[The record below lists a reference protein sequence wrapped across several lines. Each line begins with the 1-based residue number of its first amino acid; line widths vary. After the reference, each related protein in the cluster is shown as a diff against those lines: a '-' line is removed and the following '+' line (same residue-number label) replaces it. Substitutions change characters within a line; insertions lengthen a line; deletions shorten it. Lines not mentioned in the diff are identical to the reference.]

1 METAMKL
8 KITLAMLMC
17 GLGAATAAGIAG
29 AAPADLDVRSLAVK
43 YDPTALETDGGARQ
57 LYARIAKAAVDVCPS
72 FAPHLVSPEVQACRQ
87 QAIES
92 AVAKVHNERLAAVYL
107 SATKR
112 G

>member
-1 METAMKL
+1 MKL

-17 GLGAATAAGIAG
+17 GIGAAAAAGVAGAATQ
-29 AAPADLDVRSLAVK
+29 DSDVRTLAVK

-57 LYARIAKAAVDVCPS
+57 LYARITKAAADVCPS
-72 FAPHLVSPEVQACRQ
+72 FDPHLVSRDVQMCRE
-87 QAIES
+87 QAIAG

-107 SATKR
+107 SATKH

>member
-1 METAMKL
+1 MSP

-17 GLGAATAAGIAG
+17 GIGAAAAAGVGGAAT
-29 AAPADLDVRSLAVK
+29 PDPDVRTLAVK
-43 YDPTALETDGGARQ
+43 YDPAALETDGGARQ
-57 LYARIAKAAVDVCPS
+57 LYARITKAAADVCPS
-72 FAPHLVSPEVQACRQ
+72 FNPHLVSPTVQACRE
-87 QAIES
+87 QAIAG